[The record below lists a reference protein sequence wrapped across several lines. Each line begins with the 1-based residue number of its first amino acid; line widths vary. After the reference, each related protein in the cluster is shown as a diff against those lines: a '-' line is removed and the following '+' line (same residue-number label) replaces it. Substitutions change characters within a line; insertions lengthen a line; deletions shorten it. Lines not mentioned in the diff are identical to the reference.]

1 MPLVLLLCGGCVYQ
15 LCMVSAYSLHSKA
28 QLMCSL
34 ISMAIHTLFLA
45 YVNYMGTLIVIL
57 YVAHH
62 ELESVVII
70 IISISII
77 IIIIM
82 MLLLD
87 TLQQCVAFHTRCR

>member
-1 MPLVLLLCGGCVYQ
+1 
-15 LCMVSAYSLHSKA
+15 
-28 QLMCSL
+28 MCSL

-77 IIIIM
+77 IIM